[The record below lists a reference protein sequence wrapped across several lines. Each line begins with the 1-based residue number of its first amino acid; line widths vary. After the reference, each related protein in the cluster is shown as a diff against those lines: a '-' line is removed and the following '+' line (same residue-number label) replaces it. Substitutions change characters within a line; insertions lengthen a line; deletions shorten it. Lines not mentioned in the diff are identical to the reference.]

1 MQKIEIY
8 IEGQRAE
15 MFDFESVTITDTIKD
30 VRDVNKVFTEYS
42 QTFSLP
48 ASKTNNKI
56 FKHYYN
62 NDIINGFDAR
72 IRVPAKLQLNSIPF
86 KNGYIKL
93 EGVDLKNNV
102 ANTYRITFFGNTIS
116 LKNLLGEDLL
126 SSLGSV
132 PEGEISLF
140 DELSKKSDGS
150 PLLHNE
156 VDVETYLTSSQ
167 DRVINGVT
175 YENPIQVPLIT
186 HTQRL
191 EFSSNTAD
199 DELDNGDLHYFD
211 GGGVHKHGVKWNE
224 LKFAIKLKIIIKQV
238 WNNI

>member
-8 IEGQRAE
+8 IEGERAE
-15 MFDFESVTITDTIKD
+15 MSDFEGVTITDTIKD

-62 NDIINGFDAR
+62 SDIINGFDAR

-86 KNGYIKL
+86 KEGYIKL
-93 EGVDLKNNV
+93 EGVDLRNN
-102 ANTYRITFFGNTIS
+102 AAHTYRITFFGNTIS
-116 LKNLLGEDLL
+116 LKNLLGEDLV

-132 PEGEISLF
+132 PEGKVSLF
-140 DELSKKSDGS
+140 SELSKKANGD
-150 PLLHNE
+150 PLLHNSA
-156 VDVETYLTSSQ
+156 DIETYLTTSQ
-167 DRVINGVT
+167 DRIIDGVT

-199 DELDNGDLHYFD
+199 DVLDTGDLHYFD

-224 LKFAIKLKIIIKQV
+224 LKLQ
-238 WNNI
+238 